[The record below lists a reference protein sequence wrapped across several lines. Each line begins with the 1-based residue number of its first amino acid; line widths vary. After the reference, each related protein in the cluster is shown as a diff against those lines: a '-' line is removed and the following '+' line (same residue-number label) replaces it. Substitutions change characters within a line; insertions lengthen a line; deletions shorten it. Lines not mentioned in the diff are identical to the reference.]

1 MSAVLGLLLLVLQ
14 LNAPGSLQGGNAA
27 LTTDSSRL
35 TSFEFVRVPA
45 QVYACEPFT
54 IVLEARDE
62 FGARFYYSGS
72 ARLSTTRDA
81 NFVYVSPNQV
91 SFLAGRCS
99 TSVIITLAESLQLRC
114 SDPGNLVTSLSPVIE
129 VLPGMPK
136 RFLSILPGEV
146 LAPGSP
152 TGRQSVP
159 DSRIAGDTFNFDIYV
174 TDSCFN
180 VIYFRDDSVV
190 FSSTDRFARLPSG
203 GRLVNGQGTFTAS
216 LRTSGTHRIY
226 TSAGTSSPV
235 DPDTS
240 SLFAVMPGSFQ
251 EMLLL
256 LPGEQP
262 EPGDTI
268 TALWQGPGKVGTPDP
283 QFLLTPFPVSVYPC
297 DRCWNRV
304 GGPGDTVTLAS
315 GFPIEFVPG
324 STELIDSALFYVQFA
339 SVGTDKS
346 LWAVNLSSGRT
357 SYWSYLTIRAR
368 GVRLDVVAP
377 DTVRAG
383 ETAYVDVTV
392 LDANSAP
399 VVSARCDFSIAAGAG
414 EMLDSALLTDT
425 LGKCQARFLCTRAH
439 FAEFDTIRIS
449 SGLAD
454 TLISIFVAIPD
465 SSVMKGK
472 LIAWPNPF
480 GNPSESRTLTTFA
493 YNLPFATDV
502 TLLIYDPFGNEILT
516 RRYSRNE
523 RGAQSGVNQVTWD
536 GRNSQGRLVAS
547 GIYVV
552 QVVGQMHTGIT
563 FRASTRVGV
572 VW

>member
-1 MSAVLGLLLLVLQ
+1 MT
-14 LNAPGSLQGGNAA
+14 P
-27 LTTDSSRL
+27 DSSRL
-35 TSFEFVRVPA
+35 TSFEFLRVPA

-72 ARLSTTRDA
+72 ARLSTTLDA

-91 SFLAGRCS
+91 SFVAGRCS
-99 TSVIITLAESLQLRC
+99 TSVIITLADSLQLRC
-114 SDPGNLVTSLSPVIE
+114 SDPGNLVSSLSPVIQ

-136 RFLSILPGEV
+136 RFLSILPGEA

-159 DSRIAGDTFNFDIYV
+159 DSRIAGDTFNFDVYV

-190 FSSTDRFARLPSG
+190 FSSTDRFARLPAG
-203 GRLVNGQGTFTAS
+203 GRLENGQGTFTAS

-226 TSAGTSSPV
+226 TTAGTSSPV

-240 SLFAVMPGSFQ
+240 SLFAVLPGSFQ

-262 EPGDTI
+262 EPGDTT
-268 TALWQGPGKVGTPDP
+268 TALWQSPGKSGTPVP

-315 GFPIEFVPG
+315 DFPVEFVPATG
-324 STELIDSALFYVQFA
+324 ELVDSALFDVQFA
-339 SVGTDKS
+339 SVGTNQS
-346 LWAVNLSSGRT
+346 LRAVNLSSGRT
-357 SYWSYLTIRAR
+357 SYWSYLEVRAR
-368 GVRLDVVAP
+368 GARLEVSAP
-377 DTVRAG
+377 DSVRSG
-383 ETAYVDVTV
+383 ETANVYVTV

-399 VVSARCDFSIAAGAG
+399 IVAVRCDFSIAAGAG
-414 EMLDSALLTDT
+414 DMLDLGLLTDT
-425 LGKCQARFLCTRAH
+425 LGKCRARFLCTRAH
-439 FAEFDTIRIS
+439 FAEFDTILIS

-454 TLISIFVAIPD
+454 TLISIFVEIPD
-465 SSVMKGK
+465 SAVMKGK

-480 GNPSESRTLTTFA
+480 GNPSENRTSTTFA
-493 YNLPFATDV
+493 YNLPYGTDV
-502 TLLIYDPFGNEILT
+502 TLMIYDPFGNEVLT
-516 RRYSRNE
+516 RHYARNGF
-523 RGAQSGVNQVTWD
+523 GAKAGINEVGWN
-536 GRNSQGRLVAS
+536 GRNAQGRLVAS

-552 QVVGQMHTGIT
+552 EVVGQMHTGT
-563 FRASTRVGV
+563 NFRASTRVGV

>member
-27 LTTDSSRL
+27 LTPDSSRL
-35 TSFEFVRVPA
+35 TSFEFLRVPA

-62 FGARFYYSGS
+62 FGARFYYSGM

-91 SFLAGRCS
+91 SFVAGRCS
-99 TSVIITLAESLQLRC
+99 TTVIITLAESLQLRC
-114 SDPGNLVTSLSPVIE
+114 SDPGNLVSSLSPVIE
-129 VLPGMPK
+129 VLPGAPK
-136 RFLSILPGEV
+136 RFLSILPGEG

-159 DSRIAGDTFNFDIYV
+159 GSHVAGDTFNFDVYV

-190 FSSTDRFARLPSG
+190 FGSTDRFARLPAG
-203 GRLVNGQGTFTAS
+203 GRLVNGQGTFPAS
-216 LRTSGTHRIY
+216 LRTSGTHRLF

-235 DPDTS
+235 HADTS
-240 SLFAVMPGSFQ
+240 SLFAVLPGSFQ

-256 LPGEQP
+256 LPGERP
-262 EPGDTI
+262 EPGDTL

-315 GFPIEFVPG
+315 DFPVEFVP
-324 STELIDSALFYVQFA
+324 STTELFDSALFYVQFA
-339 SVGTDKS
+339 SVGTNQS
-346 LWAVNLSSGRT
+346 LRAVNLSSGRT

-368 GVRLDVVAP
+368 GARIQALAP
-377 DTVRAG
+377 DTVRSG
-383 ETAYVDVTV
+383 ETAYIDVTV
-392 LDANSAP
+392 LDANEAP
-399 VVSARCDFSIAAGAG
+399 IVSARCDFSIAAGAG
-414 EMLDSALLTDT
+414 EMLDRALLTDT
-425 LGKCQARFLCTRAH
+425 LGKCLARFLCTRAH
-439 FAEFDTIRIS
+439 FAEFDTIRVS

-454 TLISIFVAIPD
+454 TLVSIFVAIPD

-480 GNPSESRTLTTFA
+480 GNPSESRTTTTFA
-493 YNLPFATDV
+493 YNLPYGSDV
-502 TLLIYDPFGNEILT
+502 TLMIYDPFGNEVLT
-516 RRYSRNE
+516 RRYPRNGP
-523 RGAQSGVNQVTWD
+523 GAKSGINQVTWD
-536 GRNSQGRLVAS
+536 GRNSNGRPVAS

-552 QVVGQMHTGIT
+552 QVIGQMHTGTT
-563 FRASTRVGV
+563 FEASTRVGV